1 MKDTP
6 YKKTAAGT
14 KEMTARQLGLS
25 SSERRLL
32 IMLDGR
38 HTPAELF
45 DFFKSAD
52 DTMAMTQ
59 TLLDKGLIEPAGP
72 PRAAVTLHAKPPG
85 AAPAPPPPPPPAPP
99 AGSVR
104 PVGDRG
110 LKAARFVIEQLGP
123 MDGEPLALKLEAAKT
138 PEQLAT
144 ALSRAADVVAG
155 LKGREVAAK
164 LREIAG

>member
-25 SSERRLL
+25 STERRLL

-38 HTPAELF
+38 HTPAELS

-52 DTMAMTQ
+52 DTLAMTQ
-59 TLLDKGLIEPAGP
+59 ALLDKGLIEPAGP
-72 PRAAVTLHAKPPG
+72 PRAAVTLHAKAPG
-85 AAPAPPPPPPPAPP
+85 AAPPPPPPPPPPP
-99 AGSVR
+99 AGSNR

-110 LKAARFVIEQLGP
+110 MKAARFVIEQLGP

-144 ALSRAADVVAG
+144 ALTRAYDVVAG
-155 LKGREVAAK
+155 LKGREIAAK
-164 LREIAG
+164 LREIAA

>member
-25 SSERRLL
+25 STERRLL

-38 HTPAELF
+38 HTPAELS

-52 DTMAMTQ
+52 DTLAMTQ
-59 TLLDKGLIEPAGP
+59 ALLDKGLIEPAGP
-72 PRAAVTLHAKPPG
+72 PRAAVTLHAKAPG
-85 AAPAPPPPPPPAPP
+85 AAPPPPP
-99 AGSVR
+99 AGSNR

-110 LKAARFVIEQLGP
+110 MKAARFVIEQLGP

-138 PEQLAT
+138 PEQLLA
-144 ALSRAADVVAG
+144 ALTKAVDVMAR
-155 LKGREVAAK
+155 LKGREAAAK
-164 LREIAG
+164 LREIAA